1 MNNIRDDAADLPYED
16 RSVTFIRILSASE
29 IDACTDRA
37 TKREWLTEGVP
48 LFAGW
53 TGRYRTDIFR
63 LNRTAA
69 RKALA

>member
-1 MNNIRDDAADLPYED
+1 MSNIRDDAADLPYED
-16 RSVTFIRILSASE
+16 RSVTFIRILSAAE

-37 TKREWLTEGVP
+37 TKRAWLADGVP

-63 LNRTAA
+63 VDRAAA
-69 RKALA
+69 RKALS